1 MTINKKIKE
10 LNILKTKII
19 GVPLN
24 FGANRC
30 GLEFSI
36 NNFIDKYPKYKDKIE
51 VLEVERQEEDFS
63 IKGAKYLNTVA
74 KTCEDLAAKVN
85 KTLKDGKFPIS
96 LGGDHAIAI
105 GSIAGVAKEK
115 EIGILWMD
123 AHGDM
128 NTPEISGSGHIHG
141 MPLATSVGHGHSK
154 LIDCFYNGTKVKKED
169 VILFGTRDI
178 DEREQ
183 KLIDELG
190 IKNYTW
196 KMIAEMGFEKALG
209 EVKEFFKGR
218 NLHIS
223 FDLDGIDPAEITAVG
238 TPVVGGL
245 SREMGKTLISEM
257 IDTASVTSIDI
268 VEYNPIY
275 EKESETSEYVDEL
288 LQLIEKK
295 IN

>member
-1 MTINKKIKE
+1 
-10 LNILKTKII
+10 LNTKII

-36 NNFIDKYPKYKDKIE
+36 ENFIEEYPQYKDKIE
-51 VLEVERQEEDFS
+51 SLEVAKQKEEFPM
-63 IKGAKYLNTVA
+63 KGGKYLNTVA
-74 KTCEDLAAKVN
+74 KTCEDVAEKVN
-85 KTLKDGKFPIS
+85 RVVKNNEFPII

-105 GSIAGVAKEK
+105 GSIAGVSKEK

-128 NTPEISGSGHIHG
+128 NTPEISGTGHIHG
-141 MPLATSVGHGHSK
+141 MPLATSIGHGHSK
-154 LIDCFYNGTKVKKED
+154 LVNCFYEGAKVKKENI
-169 VILFGTRDI
+169 VLFGTRDI
-178 DEREQ
+178 DEKEE
-183 KLIDELG
+183 KLINELG
-190 IKNYTW
+190 VKNYTW
-196 KMIAEMGFEKALG
+196 DMIAEMGFEKAFA
-209 EVKEFFKGR
+209 EVKEFFRNK

-223 FDLDGIDPAEITAVG
+223 FDLDGINPKEITAVG
-238 TPVVGGL
+238 TPVIGGL

-275 EKESETSEYVDEL
+275 EKEKETSEYIDEL
-288 LQLIEKK
+288 IKLIENK
-295 IN
+295 IK

>member
-1 MTINKKIKE
+1 M
-10 LNILKTKII
+10 KTKIVGI
-19 GVPLN
+19 PLN

-30 GLEFSI
+30 GLEFGVD
-36 NNFIDKYPKYKDKIE
+36 NFIDRYPKYRDKIE
-51 VLEVERQEEDFS
+51 VLGVEREVEDFS
-63 IKGAKYLNTVA
+63 RKNAKYLNTVA
-74 KTCEDLAAKVN
+74 KTCEKLAVSIN
-85 KTLKDGKFPIS
+85 KIVKDGNFPIT

-105 GSIAGVAKEK
+105 GSIAGVSKEK

-128 NTPEISGSGHIHG
+128 NTPEISESGHIHG
-141 MPLATSVGHGHSK
+141 MPLAASIGYGHSK
-154 LIDCFYNGTKVKKED
+154 LVDCLYKGTKVKKEN

-178 DEREQ
+178 DEKEQ
-183 KLIDELG
+183 ELIDELG

-196 KMIAEMGFEKALG
+196 DMIAEMGFEKALG
-209 EVKEFFKGR
+209 EVKEFFKDK

-238 TPVVGGL
+238 TPVPGGL
-245 SREMGKTLISEM
+245 SREMGKTLVSEM

-275 EKESETSEYVDEL
+275 EKGAETSEYVDEL

>member
-1 MTINKKIKE
+1 
-10 LNILKTKII
+10 LKTKII

-36 NNFIDKYPKYKDKIE
+36 KNFIDKYPKYRDKIE
-51 VLEVERQEEDFS
+51 ILEVKKELEDFS
-63 IKGAKYLNTVA
+63 IKDAKYLNTIA
-74 KTCEDLAAKVN
+74 KTCEELAVSVN
-85 KTLKDGKFPIS
+85 EIIKDGDFPIS

-105 GSIAGVAKEK
+105 GSIAGVSKEK

-128 NTPEISGSGHIHG
+128 NTPEISNTGHIHG
-141 MPLATSVGHGHSK
+141 MPLAISVGYGHSK
-154 LIDCFYNGTKVKKED
+154 LIDCLYKGAKVKTEN

-178 DEREQ
+178 DEEEE
-183 KLIDELG
+183 KLINKLG

-196 KMIAEMGFEKALG
+196 EMIVEMGFEKALG
-209 EVKEFFKGR
+209 EVKKFFKGR

-223 FDLDGIDPAEITAVG
+223 FDLDGIDPIEITAVG

-245 SREMGKTLISEM
+245 SREMGKILISEM

-275 EKESETSEYVDEL
+275 EKEMETVEYVDEL

>member
-1 MTINKKIKE
+1 MIKLNKGGRN
-10 LNILKTKII
+10 LNTKII

-36 NNFIDKYPKYKDKIE
+36 ENFIEEYPQYKDKIE
-51 VLEVERQEEDFS
+51 SLEVAKQKEEFPM
-63 IKGAKYLNTVA
+63 KGGKYLNTVA
-74 KTCEDLAAKVN
+74 KTCEDVAEKVN
-85 KTLKDGKFPIS
+85 KVVKNNEFPII

-105 GSIAGVAKEK
+105 GSIAGVSKEK

-128 NTPEISGSGHIHG
+128 NTPEISGTGHIHG
-141 MPLATSVGHGHSK
+141 MPLATSIGHGHSK
-154 LIDCFYNGTKVKKED
+154 LVNCFYEGAKVKKENI
-169 VILFGTRDI
+169 VLFGTRDI
-178 DEREQ
+178 DEKEE
-183 KLIDELG
+183 KLINELG
-190 IKNYTW
+190 VKNYTW
-196 KMIAEMGFEKALG
+196 DMIAEMGFEKAFA
-209 EVKEFFKGR
+209 EVKEFFRNK

-223 FDLDGIDPAEITAVG
+223 FDLDGINPKEITAVG
-238 TPVVGGL
+238 TPVIGGL

-275 EKESETSEYVDEL
+275 EKEKETSEYIDEL
-288 LQLIEKK
+288 IKLIENK
-295 IN
+295 IK

>member
-1 MTINKKIKE
+1 ME
-10 LNILKTKII
+10 TKII

-30 GLEFSI
+30 GLEFSVD
-36 NNFIDKYPKYKDKIE
+36 NFIKKYPKYEDKIE
-51 VLEVERQEEDFS
+51 ILEIERQSEDFS
-63 IKGAKYLNTVA
+63 IKKAKYLNTVA
-74 KTCEDLAAKVN
+74 KSCERLAVSVN
-85 KTLKDGKFPIS
+85 KIIKDGDFPIS

-115 EIGILWMD
+115 NIGILWMD
-123 AHGDM
+123 AHADM
-128 NTPEISGSGHIHG
+128 NTPNISVTGHIHG
-141 MPLATSVGHGHSK
+141 MPLATTIGHGHSK
-154 LIDCFYNGTKVKKED
+154 LIDCFYKGTKVKIED

-178 DEREQ
+178 DQKEQ

-196 KMIAEMGFEKALG
+196 EMIAEMGFERALG

-223 FDLDGIDPAEITAVG
+223 FDLDGIDPKEITAVG
-238 TPVVGGL
+238 TPVIGGL
-245 SREMGKTLISEM
+245 SREMGKSLISEM

-268 VEYNPIY
+268 VEYNPRY
-275 EKESETSEYVDEL
+275 EMGVETSEYIDEL
-288 LQLIEKK
+288 LQLIEQK

>member
-1 MTINKKIKE
+1 M
-10 LNILKTKII
+10 KTKII

-36 NNFIDKYPKYKDKIE
+36 NNFIEKYPKYRDKIE
-51 VLEVERQEEDFS
+51 VLDVERQEEDFS

-74 KTCEDLAAKVN
+74 KTCEELAVNVN
-85 KTLKDGKFPIS
+85 KIVKDGDFPVS

-128 NTPEISGSGHIHG
+128 NTPEISDSGHIHG
-141 MPLATSVGHGHSK
+141 MPLAASVGHGHPK
-154 LIDCFYNGTKVKKED
+154 LVDCFYNGTKVKKEN

-178 DEREQ
+178 DEKEQ

-218 NLHIS
+218 DLHIS
-223 FDLDGIDPAEITAVG
+223 FDLDGIDPGEITAVG
-238 TPVVGGL
+238 TPVPGGL
-245 SREMGKTLISEM
+245 SREMGKTLISDM

-275 EKESETSEYVDEL
+275 EKEAETSEYVDEL
-288 LQLIEKK
+288 LQLIERK

>member
-1 MTINKKIKE
+1 M
-10 LNILKTKII
+10 KTKII

-36 NNFIDKYPKYKDKIE
+36 DNFIGEYPKYSDKIE
-51 VLEVERQEEDFS
+51 ILEVERESEDFS

-74 KTCEDLAAKVN
+74 KTCEKLAVSVN
-85 KTLKDGKFPIS
+85 KVIKDGNFPIS

-105 GSIAGVAKEK
+105 GSIAGMAKEK
-115 EIGILWMD
+115 EIGVLWMD

-128 NTPEISGSGHIHG
+128 NTPDISGTGHIHG
-141 MPLATSVGHGHSK
+141 MPLATSLGYGHSK
-154 LIDCFYNGTKVKKED
+154 LIDCFYKGSKVKIED

-178 DEREQ
+178 DKKEQ

-190 IKNYTW
+190 VKNYTW
-196 KMIAEMGFEKALG
+196 GKIAEMGFEKALG
-209 EVKEFFKGR
+209 EVKQFFKNK

-223 FDLDGIDPAEITAVG
+223 FDLDGIDPFEITAVG

-245 SREMGKTLISEM
+245 SREMGKVLISEM

-275 EKESETSEYVDEL
+275 EKGVETSEYIDEL

-295 IN
+295 LN

>member
-1 MTINKKIKE
+1 M
-10 LNILKTKII
+10 KTRLI

-36 NNFIDKYPKYKDKIE
+36 DNFLKKFPKYKEKMEVIE
-51 VLEVERQEEDFS
+51 VVREKEEFPM
-63 IKGAKYLNTVA
+63 KNEKYVNTVA
-74 KTCEDLAAKVN
+74 STCEKLAVEVN
-85 KTLKDGKFPIS
+85 KVVKNGLIPITI
-96 LGGDHAIAI
+96 GGDHSIAI
-105 GSIAGVAKEK
+105 GSIAGVSKEK
-115 EIGILWMD
+115 EVGILWMD

-128 NTPEISGSGHIHG
+128 NTPEISDSGHIHG
-141 MPLATSVGHGHSK
+141 MPLATSVGYGHSK
-154 LIDCFYNGTKVKKED
+154 LVNCLYEGTKVKKEN

-178 DEREQ
+178 DAKEQ

-190 IKNYTW
+190 VKNYSW
-196 KMIAEMGFEKALG
+196 DMIVDMGFEKAFE
-209 EVKEFFKGR
+209 EVKEFFKDK

-223 FDLDGIDPAEITAVG
+223 FDLDGIDPTEITAVG

-245 SREMGKTLISEM
+245 SREMGKTLMSEM

-275 EKESETSEYVDEL
+275 EKGTETSEYMNEL
-288 LQLIEKK
+288 LELIESK
-295 IN
+295 I

>member
-1 MTINKKIKE
+1 M
-10 LNILKTKII
+10 KTKII

-30 GLEFSI
+30 GLEFSVD
-36 NNFIDKYPKYKDKIE
+36 NFIDRYPKYRDKIE
-51 VLEVERQEEDFS
+51 VIEVKRQLENFT
-63 IKGAKYLNTVA
+63 IKDAKYLNTVA
-74 KTCEDLAAKVN
+74 KTCEALAIGVN
-85 KTLKDGKFPIS
+85 KIIKDGNVPIS

-105 GSIAGVAKEK
+105 GSIAGVSKEK

-128 NTPEISGSGHIHG
+128 NTPEISGTGHIHG
-141 MPLATSVGHGHSK
+141 MPLATSVGYGHSK
-154 LIDCFYNGTKVKKED
+154 LIDCLYKGTKAKAED

-178 DEREQ
+178 DEKEQ
-183 KLIDELG
+183 NLIDKLG

-196 KMIAEMGFEKALG
+196 KMITDMGFEKALG

-223 FDLDGIDPAEITAVG
+223 FDLDGIDPTEITAVG

-245 SREMGKTLISEM
+245 SREMGKTLVSEM

-275 EKESETSEYVDEL
+275 EKETETSEYIDEL
-288 LQLIEKK
+288 LQLIEQK

>member
-1 MTINKKIKE
+1 
-10 LNILKTKII
+10 LNTKII

-36 NNFIDKYPKYKDKIE
+36 ENFIEEYPQYKDKIE
-51 VLEVERQEEDFS
+51 SLEVAKQKEEFPM
-63 IKGAKYLNTVA
+63 KGGKYLNTVA
-74 KTCEDLAAKVN
+74 KTCEDVAEKVN
-85 KTLKDGKFPIS
+85 KVVKNNEFPII

-105 GSIAGVAKEK
+105 GSIAGVSKEK

-128 NTPEISGSGHIHG
+128 NTPEISGTGHIHG
-141 MPLATSVGHGHSK
+141 MPLATSIGHGHSK
-154 LIDCFYNGTKVKKED
+154 LVNCFYKGAKVKKENI
-169 VILFGTRDI
+169 VLFGTRDI
-178 DEREQ
+178 DEKEE
-183 KLIDELG
+183 KLINELG
-190 IKNYTW
+190 VKNYTW
-196 KMIAEMGFEKALG
+196 DMIAEMGFEKAFA
-209 EVKEFFKGR
+209 EVKEFFRNK

-223 FDLDGIDPAEITAVG
+223 FDLDGINPKEITAVG
-238 TPVVGGL
+238 TPVIGGL

-275 EKESETSEYVDEL
+275 EKEKETSEYIDEL
-288 LQLIEKK
+288 IKLIENK
-295 IN
+295 IK

>member
-1 MTINKKIKE
+1 M
-10 LNILKTKII
+10 KTKII

-30 GLEFSI
+30 GLEFSVD
-36 NNFIDKYPKYKDKIE
+36 NFIEKYPRYRDKIE
-51 VLEVERQEEDFS
+51 ILGVEKQLEDFS
-63 IKGAKYLNTVA
+63 TKGAKYLNTVA
-74 KTCEDLAAKVN
+74 KTCEELAVSVN
-85 KTLKDGKFPIS
+85 KVIKDGDFPIS

-105 GSIAGVAKEK
+105 GSIAGVSKEK

-128 NTPEISGSGHIHG
+128 NTPEISGTGHIHG

-154 LIDCFYNGTKVKKED
+154 LIDCLYKGAKVKKEN

-178 DEREQ
+178 DEKEQ

-196 KMIAEMGFEKALG
+196 EMIAEMGFEKALG
-209 EVKEFFKGR
+209 EVKEFFRGR

-223 FDLDGIDPAEITAVG
+223 FDLDGIDPTEITAVG
-238 TPVVGGL
+238 TPVAGGL
-245 SREMGKTLISEM
+245 SREMGKTLVSEM

-275 EKESETSEYVDEL
+275 EKGMETSEYVDEL

>member
-1 MTINKKIKE
+1 M
-10 LNILKTKII
+10 KTKII

-30 GLEFSI
+30 GLEFSVE
-36 NNFIDKYPKYKDKIE
+36 NFIDRYPKYRDKIE
-51 VLEVERQEEDFS
+51 ILGVEKQLEDFS
-63 IKGAKYLNTVA
+63 TKGAKYLNTVA
-74 KTCEDLAAKVN
+74 KTCEELAVNVN
-85 KTLKDGKFPIS
+85 KIIKDGDFPIS

-105 GSIAGVAKEK
+105 GSIAGVSKEK

-128 NTPEISGSGHIHG
+128 NTPEISGTGHIHG
-141 MPLATSVGHGHSK
+141 MPLATSVGYGHSK
-154 LIDCFYNGTKVKKED
+154 LVDCLYKGAKVKKED

-178 DEREQ
+178 DEKEQ

-196 KMIAEMGFEKALG
+196 EMIAEMGFEKALG
-209 EVKEFFKGR
+209 EVKEFFRGR
-218 NLHIS
+218 DLHIS
-223 FDLDGIDPAEITAVG
+223 FDLDGIDPVEITAVG
-238 TPVVGGL
+238 TPVAGGL
-245 SREMGKTLISEM
+245 SREMGKTLVSEM
-257 IDTASVTSIDI
+257 IDTASVTSVDI
-268 VEYNPIY
+268 VEFNPIY
-275 EKESETSEYVDEL
+275 EKGVETSEYVDEL

>member
-1 MTINKKIKE
+1 MN
-10 LNILKTKII
+10 TKII

-36 NNFIDKYPKYKDKIE
+36 ENFIEEYPQYKDKIE
-51 VLEVERQEEDFS
+51 SLEVAKQKEEFPM
-63 IKGAKYLNTVA
+63 KGGKYLNTVA
-74 KTCEDLAAKVN
+74 KTCEDVAEKVN
-85 KTLKDGKFPIS
+85 RVVKNNEFPII

-105 GSIAGVAKEK
+105 GSIAGVSKEK

-128 NTPEISGSGHIHG
+128 NTPEISGTGHIHG
-141 MPLATSVGHGHSK
+141 MPLATSIGHGHSK
-154 LIDCFYNGTKVKKED
+154 LVNCFYEGAKVKKENI
-169 VILFGTRDI
+169 VLFGTRDI
-178 DEREQ
+178 DEKEE
-183 KLIDELG
+183 KLINELG
-190 IKNYTW
+190 VKNYTW
-196 KMIAEMGFEKALG
+196 DMIAEMGFEKAFA
-209 EVKEFFKGR
+209 EVKEFFRNK

-223 FDLDGIDPAEITAVG
+223 FDLDGINPKEITAVG
-238 TPVVGGL
+238 TPVIGGL

-275 EKESETSEYVDEL
+275 EKEKETSEYIDEL
-288 LQLIEKK
+288 IKLIENK
-295 IN
+295 IK

>member
-1 MTINKKIKE
+1 MN
-10 LNILKTKII
+10 TKII

-36 NNFIDKYPKYKDKIE
+36 ENFIEEYPQYKDKIE
-51 VLEVERQEEDFS
+51 SLEVAKQKEEFPM
-63 IKGAKYLNTVA
+63 KGGKYLNTVA
-74 KTCEDLAAKVN
+74 KTCEDVAEKVN
-85 KTLKDGKFPIS
+85 KVVKNNEFPII

-105 GSIAGVAKEK
+105 GSIAGVSKEK

-128 NTPEISGSGHIHG
+128 NTPEISGTGHIHG
-141 MPLATSVGHGHSK
+141 MPLATSIGHGHSK
-154 LIDCFYNGTKVKKED
+154 LVNCFYKGAKVKKENI
-169 VILFGTRDI
+169 VLFGTRDI
-178 DEREQ
+178 DEKEE
-183 KLIDELG
+183 KLINELG
-190 IKNYTW
+190 VKNYTW
-196 KMIAEMGFEKALG
+196 DMIAEMGFEKAFA
-209 EVKEFFKGR
+209 EVKEFFRNK

-223 FDLDGIDPAEITAVG
+223 FDLDGINPKEITAVG
-238 TPVVGGL
+238 TPVIGGL

-275 EKESETSEYVDEL
+275 EKEKETSEYIDEL
-288 LQLIEKK
+288 IKLIENK
-295 IN
+295 IK

>member
-1 MTINKKIKE
+1 MN
-10 LNILKTKII
+10 TKII

-36 NNFIDKYPKYKDKIE
+36 ENFIEEYPQYKDKIE
-51 VLEVERQEEDFS
+51 SLEVAKQKEEFPM
-63 IKGAKYLNTVA
+63 KGGKYLNTVA
-74 KTCEDLAAKVN
+74 KTCEDVAEKVN
-85 KTLKDGKFPIS
+85 KVVKNNEFPII

-105 GSIAGVAKEK
+105 GSIAGVSKEK

-128 NTPEISGSGHIHG
+128 NTPEISGTGHIHG
-141 MPLATSVGHGHSK
+141 MPLATSIGHGHSK
-154 LIDCFYNGTKVKKED
+154 LVNCFYEGAKVKKENI
-169 VILFGTRDI
+169 VLFGTRDI
-178 DEREQ
+178 DEKEE
-183 KLIDELG
+183 KLINELG
-190 IKNYTW
+190 VKNYTW
-196 KMIAEMGFEKALG
+196 DMIAEMGFEKAFA
-209 EVKEFFKGR
+209 EVKEFFRNK

-223 FDLDGIDPAEITAVG
+223 FDLDGINPKEITAVG
-238 TPVVGGL
+238 TPVIGGL

-275 EKESETSEYVDEL
+275 EKEKETSEYIDEL
-288 LQLIEKK
+288 IKLIENK
-295 IN
+295 IK

>member
-1 MTINKKIKE
+1 
-10 LNILKTKII
+10 LKTKII

-24 FGANRC
+24 FGANKC

-36 NNFIDKYPKYKDKIE
+36 DNFVERYPEYKEKIKI
-51 VLEVERQEEDFS
+51 LEVEKQTEDFS
-63 IKGAKYLNTVA
+63 IKKVKYINTVS
-74 KTCEDLAAKVN
+74 KICEKLAENVN
-85 KTLKDGKFPIS
+85 EVIKNNGFPIS

-105 GSIAGVAKEK
+105 GSIAGVSKEK
-115 EIGILWMD
+115 KVGLLWID

-128 NTPEISGSGHIHG
+128 NTPDISSTGHIHG
-141 MPLATSVGHGHSK
+141 MSLATSLGYGHSK
-154 LIDCFYNGTKVKKED
+154 LINGFFSGIKVKKED

-178 DEREQ
+178 DVKEQ

-196 KMIAEMGFEKALG
+196 EKIQKMGFEKALE
-209 EVKEFFKGR
+209 EVRKFFRKR

-223 FDLDGIDPAEITAVG
+223 LDLDVIDPREITAVG

-245 SREMGKTLISEM
+245 TREMGKILISEM

-268 VEYNPIY
+268 AEYNPIY
-275 EKESETSEYVDEL
+275 EKNGETCEYIYEL
-288 LQLIEKK
+288 LQLIEEE

>member
-1 MTINKKIKE
+1 M
-10 LNILKTKII
+10 KTKII
-19 GVPLN
+19 GIPLN

-30 GLEFSI
+30 GLEFSVD
-36 NNFIDKYPKYKDKIE
+36 NFIDRYPKYRDEIE
-51 VLEVERQEEDFS
+51 ILGVERQAENFS
-63 IKGAKYLNTVA
+63 TKDVKYLNTVA
-74 KTCEDLAAKVN
+74 KTCEELAVSVN
-85 KTLKDGKFPIS
+85 KIVKGGDCPIS

-105 GSIAGVAKEK
+105 GSIAGVSKEK

-128 NTPEISGSGHIHG
+128 NTPEISDSGNIHG
-141 MPLATSVGHGHSK
+141 MPLATSVGYGHSK
-154 LIDCFYNGTKVKKED
+154 LVDCLYKGTKVKKED

-178 DEREQ
+178 DEKEQ

-196 KMIAEMGFEKALG
+196 EMIAEMGFEKALG
-209 EVKEFFKGR
+209 EVKEFFRGR

-238 TPVVGGL
+238 TPVAGGL
-245 SREMGKTLISEM
+245 SREMGKTLVSEM

-275 EKESETSEYVDEL
+275 EKGAETSEYMDEL

-295 IN
+295 INKS

>member
-1 MTINKKIKE
+1 
-10 LNILKTKII
+10 LNTKII

-36 NNFIDKYPKYKDKIE
+36 ENFIEEYPQYKDKIE
-51 VLEVERQEEDFS
+51 SLEVAKQKEEFPM
-63 IKGAKYLNTVA
+63 KGGKYLNTVA
-74 KTCEDLAAKVN
+74 KTCEDVAEKVN
-85 KTLKDGKFPIS
+85 KVVKNNEFPII

-105 GSIAGVAKEK
+105 GSIAGVSKEK

-128 NTPEISGSGHIHG
+128 NTPEISGTGHIHG
-141 MPLATSVGHGHSK
+141 MPLATSIGHGHSK
-154 LIDCFYNGTKVKKED
+154 LVNCFYEGAKVKKENI
-169 VILFGTRDI
+169 VLFGTRDI
-178 DEREQ
+178 DEKEE
-183 KLIDELG
+183 KLINELG
-190 IKNYTW
+190 VKNYTW
-196 KMIAEMGFEKALG
+196 DMIAEMGFEKAFA
-209 EVKEFFKGR
+209 EVKEFFRNK

-223 FDLDGIDPAEITAVG
+223 FDLDGINPKEITAVG
-238 TPVVGGL
+238 TPVIGGL

-275 EKESETSEYVDEL
+275 EKEKETSEYIDEL
-288 LQLIEKK
+288 IKLIENK
-295 IN
+295 IK